1 VHTLANV
8 HSKRNKITL
17 QNYLLVPQK
26 PCLAARSG
34 RFDREQVRQNPIRA
48 LSEPYAVAPSVCRS
62 SLRGTTSSSL
72 TAND

>member
-17 QNYLLVPQK
+17 QNNLLVPQK

-34 RFDREQVRQNPIRA
+34 RCDQ
-48 LSEPYAVAPSVCRS
+48 SK
-62 SLRGTTSSSL
+62 
-72 TAND
+72 